1 VARYVISGACHSH
14 SLVVKYQHMAKYA
27 VIRLQGRQYKVEEGK
42 ELLVDKM
49 NDLALEP
56 EVLLVA
62 DGDNVQVGKPIVKG
76 ATVKIKVL
84 TEVEKG
90 EKIDVYHFKAKS
102 RYRKHT
108 GFRPQYTRVLVE
120 KITI

>member
-1 VARYVISGACHSH
+1 
-14 SLVVKYQHMAKYA
+14 MAKYA
-27 VIRLQGRQYKVEEGK
+27 IIRLQGRQYKVSEAE

-49 NDLALEP
+49 NDLKLEP

-62 DGDNVQVGKPIVKG
+62 DGAKVEVGKPVVKN
-76 ATVKIKVL
+76 AKVTL
-84 TEVEKG
+84 KVVTEVEKCK
-90 EKIDVYHFKAKS
+90 KIEVYHFKAKS

-120 KITI
+120 KISI

>member
-1 VARYVISGACHSH
+1 
-14 SLVVKYQHMAKYA
+14 MAKYA

>member
-1 VARYVISGACHSH
+1 
-14 SLVVKYQHMAKYA
+14 MAKYA
-27 VIRLQGRQYKVEEGK
+27 VIRLQGRQYKVSEGE

-49 NDLALEP
+49 NDLKLEP

-62 DGDNVQVGKPIVKG
+62 DGDSVKVGKSAVKG
-76 ATVKIKVL
+76 ASVKLKVV

-90 EKIDVYHFKAKS
+90 EKIEVYHFKAKS

-108 GFRPQYTRVLVE
+108 GFRPQYTRVLIE
-120 KITI
+120 KITL

>member
-1 VARYVISGACHSH
+1 MERIGVKIHIMKKSVIS
-14 SLVVKYQHMAKYA
+14 KYA
-27 VIRLQGRQYKVEEGK
+27 IIRLQGRQYKVAEGQ

-49 NDLALEP
+49 NDLKLEP

-62 DGDNVQVGKPIVKG
+62 DGEKVEVGKPLVKNVKVTLKVLAEMEKG
-76 ATVKIKVL
+76 VKI
-84 TEVEKG
+84 E
-90 EKIDVYHFKAKS
+90 VYHFKAKS

-120 KITI
+120 KIG